1 MTCSSSKIPVEEY
14 TDNVLAENGALRRK
28 LQSKVEAVLILSK
41 ELDHY
46 RTERDQFK
54 LMAEQLQ
61 DRYTALKKI
70 SHNLGHGHSSIFHG
84 DGLVT
89 EKFGRSLNQLLDESR
104 ERNKDLCI
112 HLEDLRQK
120 LADAQGDLKLT
131 NALVVLSSTAEDGEI
146 EVRISVLRSQQQKS
160 RPTSGEN
167 TLFPSHQREELVQQL
182 ETTNLKCLQLQW
194 DLQAVID
201 EKEELVT
208 ERDAYKC
215 KVHRLNHELNSLLK
229 SDNSPLVDID
239 TLVMEN
245 RYLQERLQQTE
256 EEKEMANQ
264 ALGKYKSMLDK
275 KRSKGTIKLG
285 STSTAG
291 LVMSHKQVQQ
301 LLERGTS
308 SQLPNTAA
316 TLAHMKSLCLGLL
329 EALGDKSLALS
340 HQKKT
345 NKILAGRISELEQRL
360 ESAQGCRVGV
370 FPAQLL
376 LEGYTGSEV
385 DKDVTKMLEDTGQD
399 KDKLWSMDLTSTR
412 FGGRVVLQATLAIER
427 LPMTGRS
434 RSNLESKR
442 VSFKAEDVSEDAD
455 KEPCKAQTPT
465 ARSALDSKKHSAKT
479 PNQDTGKYLSGDSLP
494 PQLELLVQR
503 ALEDIRFEA
512 QVDKRRILDSGSLP
526 AAASAHR
533 EDT

>member
-1 MTCSSSKIPVEEY
+1 MNK
-14 TDNVLAENGALRRK
+14 NGALRRK

-70 SHNLGHGHSSIFHG
+70 SHNMGQGRSSIFHE

-89 EKFGRSLNQLLDESR
+89 EKFGRSLSQLLDESR

-120 LADAQGDLKLT
+120 LADAQGDLK
-131 NALVVLSSTAEDGEI
+131 
-146 EVRISVLRSQQQKS
+146 VLRSQKHKS
-160 RPTSGEN
+160 RPSSGEN

-182 ETTNLKCLQLQW
+182 ETTNLKLQW

-245 RYLQERLQQTE
+245 RYLQERLQQAE
-256 EEKEMANQ
+256 EEREMANQ
-264 ALGKYKSMLDK
+264 ALGKYKV
-275 KRSKGTIKLG
+275 RLG
-285 STSTAG
+285 AR
-291 LVMSHKQVQQ
+291 HKQLLDWSTRKRDNRAQTGSRGGKEDQPDESDEMIYDIVEKESPSMGGLMLPETFIEVDKVPAGPFPTVQLHNIYTPPQIPPIVQQ

-385 DKDVTKMLEDTGQD
+385 DKDVTKMFEDTGQD
-399 KDKLWSMDLTSTR
+399 K
-412 FGGRVVLQATLAIER
+412 
-427 LPMTGRS
+427 
-434 RSNLESKR
+434 ESKR
-442 VSFKAEDVSEDAD
+442 VSFKAEDVSEDTD

-479 PNQDTGKYLSGDSLP
+479 PNQNTGNYFNSLVSIQHLSGDSLP
-494 PQLELLVQR
+494 PQLEQLVQR
-503 ALEDIRFEA
+503 ALEDIRLEA
-512 QVDKRRILDSGSLP
+512 QANKRKILDSGSLP
-526 AAASAHR
+526 AAALAHK
-533 EDT
+533 

>member
-120 LADAQGDLKLT
+120 LADAQGDLK
-131 NALVVLSSTAEDGEI
+131 
-146 EVRISVLRSQQQKS
+146 VLRSQQQKS
-160 RPTSGEN
+160 RPISGEN

-256 EEKEMANQ
+256 EEREMANQ

-399 KDKLWSMDLTSTR
+399 K
-412 FGGRVVLQATLAIER
+412 E
-427 LPMTGRS
+427 S
-434 RSNLESKR
+434 RR

>member
-1 MTCSSSKIPVEEY
+1 MQKYVKRTCVGISKKDEDKN
-14 TDNVLAENGALRRK
+14 TGNNVKRENGALRRK

-70 SHNLGHGHSSIFHG
+70 YHNMGHGHSSIFHG

-120 LADAQGDLKLT
+120 LADAQGDLK
-131 NALVVLSSTAEDGEI
+131 
-146 EVRISVLRSQQQKS
+146 VLRSQQQKS
-160 RPTSGEN
+160 RPISGEN

-182 ETTNLKCLQLQW
+182 ETTNLKLQW

-399 KDKLWSMDLTSTR
+399 K
-412 FGGRVVLQATLAIER
+412 E
-427 LPMTGRS
+427 S
-434 RSNLESKR
+434 RR

>member
-70 SHNLGHGHSSIFHG
+70 SHNMQEPDELQITAHHLQEESQFYQFIQCLQRWQLKHLNLMVLLPTHPLLLEDVNGLGKSYTGQGRSSIFHE

-89 EKFGRSLNQLLDESR
+89 EKFGRSLSQLLDESR

-120 LADAQGDLKLT
+120 LADAQGDLK
-131 NALVVLSSTAEDGEI
+131 
-146 EVRISVLRSQQQKS
+146 VLRSQQHKS
-160 RPTSGEN
+160 RPSSGEN

-182 ETTNLKCLQLQW
+182 ETTNLKCSQLQW

-245 RYLQERLQQTE
+245 RYLQERLQQAE
-256 EEKEMANQ
+256 EEREMANQ
-264 ALGKYKSMLDK
+264 ALGKYKVRLDA
-275 KRSKGTIKLG
+275 R
-285 STSTAG
+285 
-291 LVMSHKQVQQ
+291 HKQ
-301 LLERGTS
+301 LLDWSTRCKNGT
-308 SQLPNTAA
+308 T
-316 TLAHMKSLCLGLL
+316 HGLKR
-329 EALGDKSLALS
+329 D
-340 HQKKT
+340 
-345 NKILAGRISELEQRL
+345 NR
-360 ESAQGCRVGV
+360 AQ
-370 FPAQLL
+370 
-376 LEGYTGSEV
+376 TGSRGGKGDQPDESDEMIYDIAEKESSSMGGLMLPETFIEV
-385 DKDVTKMLEDTGQD
+385 DKVPAGPSPTVQLHNIYTTPQIPPIVGDVLSQLVIYRCYPSLLGLRVE
-399 KDKLWSMDLTSTR
+399 W
-412 FGGRVVLQATLAIER
+412 FGL
-427 LPMTGRS
+427 
-434 RSNLESKR
+434 
-442 VSFKAEDVSEDAD
+442 F
-455 KEPCKAQTPT
+455 
-465 ARSALDSKKHSAKT
+465 
-479 PNQDTGKYLSGDSLP
+479 
-494 PQLELLVQR
+494 
-503 ALEDIRFEA
+503 
-512 QVDKRRILDSGSLP
+512 
-526 AAASAHR
+526 
-533 EDT
+533 

>member
-70 SHNLGHGHSSIFHG
+70 SHNMGQGRSSIFHE

-89 EKFGRSLNQLLDESR
+89 EKFGRSLSQLLDESR

-120 LADAQGDLKLT
+120 LADAQGDLK
-131 NALVVLSSTAEDGEI
+131 
-146 EVRISVLRSQQQKS
+146 VLRSQQHKS
-160 RPTSGEN
+160 RPSSGEN

-182 ETTNLKCLQLQW
+182 ETTNLKCSQLQW

-245 RYLQERLQQTE
+245 RYLQERLQQAE
-256 EEKEMANQ
+256 EEREMANQ

-285 STSTAG
+285 STTTSG

-385 DKDVTKMLEDTGQD
+385 DKDVTKMFEDTGQD
-399 KDKLWSMDLTSTR
+399 K
-412 FGGRVVLQATLAIER
+412 E
-427 LPMTGRS
+427 S
-434 RSNLESKR
+434 RR
-442 VSFKAEDVSEDAD
+442 VSFKAEDVSEDTD

-479 PNQDTGKYLSGDSLP
+479 PNQNTGKYLSGDSLP
-494 PQLELLVQR
+494 PQLEQLVQR
-503 ALEDIRFEA
+503 ALEDIRLEA
-512 QVDKRRILDSGSLP
+512 QANKRRILDSGSLP
-526 AAASAHR
+526 AAALAHK
-533 EDT
+533 